1 MLGSINFKDKN
12 IFSYLIV
19 TISYWSF
26 MLTDGALRMLVLLHF
41 HVLGFNPIQLA
52 YLFLLYEFAGI
63 ITNLSAG
70 WLASKFGLNVTLY
83 SGLILQ
89 IISLLLLT
97 QVNENWTIFA
107 SVIFVMFVQGL
118 SGVSKDLT
126 KMSSKSAVKLLAP
139 ETNNKLFKWVS
150 FLTGSKNTVKGL
162 GFFIGGLL
170 LYLFE
175 FQNSLIIMSLI
186 LFLVLT
192 ITYIT
197 MPKNLGSLDKKVKFS
212 EVFSKNKNINFL
224 SASRVFLF
232 GARDVWFVV
241 GLPLFFYSILSD
253 GSVDDNKKAFF
264 IIGTFLALW
273 IIIYG
278 IVQALTPKL
287 ISNQILKFSAVK
299 VAKDWSLYLFPIPI
313 ILFFL
318 LKLYPHNDNF
328 NLIITIIIL
337 LAFCFF
343 FAINSSL
350 HSFLILKFT
359 NKKRVSLDV
368 GFYYMSNAA
377 GRLIGTLFSGLSY
390 TYGGIEICLFVSS
403 VMLLI
408 NRLGMRKLE
417 EN

>member
-1 MLGSINFKDKN
+1 
-12 IFSYLIV
+12 
-19 TISYWSF
+19 

-63 ITNLSAG
+63 VTNLSAG
-70 WLASKFGLNVTLY
+70 WLASKFGLNITLF

-97 QVNENWTIFA
+97 QVNENWTILA
-107 SVIFVMFVQGL
+107 SVVFVMFVQGL

-139 ETNNKLFKWVS
+139 EKNTKLFKWVS

-170 LYLFE
+170 LYLFD
-175 FQNSLIIMSLI
+175 FQTSLVIMSIILFVVLIIS
-186 LFLVLT
+186 
-192 ITYIT
+192 YIT
-197 MPKNLGSLDKKVKFS
+197 IPKNLGNIDKKVKFS

-224 SASRVFLF
+224 SLSRVFLF
-232 GARDVWFVV
+232 AARDVWFVV

-253 GSVDDNKKAFF
+253 GSVDNNKNAFF
-264 IIGTFLALW
+264 IIGSFLAFW

-278 IVQALTPKL
+278 IIQTLTPKL
-287 ISNQILKFSAVK
+287 TKNQISKTSSVQ
-299 VAKDWSLYLFPIPI
+299 VAKNWSLYLFPIPI

-318 LKLYPHNDNF
+318 LKLHPYNENF

-337 LAFCFF
+337 LVFCIF

-359 NKKRVSLDV
+359 DKKRVTLDV

-377 GRLIGTLFSGLSY
+377 GRLVGTLFSGLSY
-390 TYGGIEICLFVSS
+390 TFGGMEFCLFISS
-403 VMLLI
+403 VFLLI
-408 NRLGMRKLE
+408 NRLSMSNIKE
-417 EN
+417 Q